1 MSGSKEMFFVDADP
15 DAESPDLGLWAELL
29 DEEDVAELGRL
40 SRERRESPAGDL

>member
-1 MSGSKEMFFVDADP
+1 VTGSQEMFFADADP

-40 SRERRESPAGDL
+40 SRERRENPGGGL